1 MYNHV
6 KTLAEHI
13 KSSIEDAGC
22 EATLLQVPE
31 TLPAGVLEKMH
42 APAKDESI
50 PIATASMLTEYDGI
64 LFGIPTRFGMAAAQM
79 KAFMDSTGGLWQSGG
94 LVGKTAGIFFS
105 TGTQNGGQET
115 TAMTWVTQLAHHGMI
130 YVPLGYINPAVFDL
144 STPHGGSAWGPGT
157 LAGADGSRQPSD
169 LEVGVAKSYG
179 AHFAGI
185 TAALKAGRSA

>member
-1 MYNHV
+1 MSSAPKAKIAIVFYSMYNHV

-115 TAMTWVTQLAHHGMI
+115 TGIISHLCRLSFITDW
-130 YVPLGYINPAVFDL
+130 YVM
-144 STPHGGSAWGPGT
+144 
-157 LAGADGSRQPSD
+157 
-169 LEVGVAKSYG
+169 
-179 AHFAGI
+179 
-185 TAALKAGRSA
+185 